1 MRTLALAVAATAA
14 LLAACGTRS
23 HDLFAVERAGSIP
36 DAELRMVVNDGGTVT
51 CDGDAP
57 ATLSNDELL
66 EARELEDEIQKAAA
80 ERVRLAPR
88 PNSILQYTVRSGE
101 GTVTFADNSRS
112 KPPALDRLAFFVRR
126 VAKERCGRKR

>member
-1 MRTLALAVAATAA
+1 MRRALPLVVAAVV
-14 LLAACGTRS
+14 LAACGTPS

-36 DAELRMVVNDGGTVT
+36 DATLRMVVHDGGTVT
-51 CDGDAP
+51 CDSDKAV
-57 ATLSNDELL
+57 AITDDELL
-66 EARELEDEIQKAAA
+66 EARELEDEIQKAAT

-88 PNSILQYTVRSGE
+88 PNSILRYTVRSGE
-101 GTVTFADNSRS
+101 GTVTFADNSRG